1 MIPRFNDHAANE
13 RTYLAWLRT
22 GISIIAFGFVVE
34 RFSLFIHTLSDA
46 LPMKHAGNL
55 IHGGREAGLAMVFAG
70 LITLG
75 LSTWR
80 FVLNARRISS
90 EETFE
95 YSPRAALV
103 LGGLVILLGV
113 GIWVFMLRLLADQ

>member
-1 MIPRFNDHAANE
+1 MIPQFNDHAANE

-34 RFSLFIHTLSDA
+34 RFSLFLHTISDA
-46 LPMKHAGNL
+46 LPMKHAVNIL
-55 IHGGREAGLAMVFAG
+55 HGGREAGLAMVFAG
-70 LITLG
+70 LLALG

-80 FVLNARRISS
+80 FVVTARRIASK
-90 EETFE
+90 ETFD

-103 LGGLVILLGV
+103 LGGIVILLGV
-113 GIWVFMLRLLADQ
+113 GISIFMIRLLADQ